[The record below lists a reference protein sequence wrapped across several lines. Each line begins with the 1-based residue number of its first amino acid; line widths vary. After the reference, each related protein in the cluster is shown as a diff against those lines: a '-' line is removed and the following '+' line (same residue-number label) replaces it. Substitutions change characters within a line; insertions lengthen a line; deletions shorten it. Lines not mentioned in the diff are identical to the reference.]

1 MDRGFNNFSNPAS
14 VSGGRPF
21 GGYQMPQSNPSI
33 THQGVGS
40 SHVPVIKNYNNM
52 NKELQ
57 KSLENAARVEKEL
70 SRQNPGAQLQQIYGN
85 ENVISGDL
93 NPVTDHIK
101 QVVNWNQK
109 LSRKNLKHAKV
120 IDLSYKSLDGNLD
133 EFCKVMDCSDFD
145 LSLLSFSSTSLNDK
159 NLEDVIEAVRGG
171 KGVYY
176 NNPPNGERHLCSG
189 AVFGERQF
197 KLSPDDPFFLQQ
209 KITYLNLSNC
219 NLTDASADMIA
230 SSLTYGH
237 FHNHPIQA
245 RYLTNTKVIDVS
257 GNNITAKGEG
267 LIAKAMQSQGVQNI
281 IIKTQE
287 LKMTAHL
294 IPFIGSKDQKIAAY
308 KHYIQKGKDA
318 GVYNENIVV
327 DKSWSGAIKRQF
339 EIAEKA
345 GIAGTWGFVKCM
357 YNPKDMATGYAK
369 GKIVAQLPTKVS
381 KSINIYDTIDG
392 VLSCYLGA
400 TNDVWTSEAGLA
412 NLKNELCVMGETEFC
427 E

>member
-1 MDRGFNNFSNPAS
+1 MIRLYGF
-14 VSGGRPF
+14 
-21 GGYQMPQSNPSI
+21 
-33 THQGVGS
+33 
-40 SHVPVIKNYNNM
+40 
-52 NKELQ
+52 
-57 KSLENAARVEKEL
+57 
-70 SRQNPGAQLQQIYGN
+70 
-85 ENVISGDL
+85 
-93 NPVTDHIK
+93 TDH
-101 QVVNWNQK
+101 
-109 LSRKNLKHAKV
+109 
-120 IDLSYKSLDGNLD
+120 
-133 EFCKVMDCSDFD
+133 
-145 LSLLSFSSTSLNDK
+145 LNHQ
-159 NLEDVIEAVRGG
+159 E
-171 KGVYY
+171 
-176 NNPPNGERHLCSG
+176 
-189 AVFGERQF
+189 ERQ
-197 KLSPDDPFFLQQ
+197 D
-209 KITYLNLSNC
+209 SNC